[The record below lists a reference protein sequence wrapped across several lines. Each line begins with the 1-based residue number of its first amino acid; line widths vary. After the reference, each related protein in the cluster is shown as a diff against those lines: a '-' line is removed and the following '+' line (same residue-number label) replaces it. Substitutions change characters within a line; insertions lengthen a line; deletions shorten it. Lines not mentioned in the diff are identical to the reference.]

1 MNDYISANEDPE
13 EIIPVYDKPL
23 RQALDHMLEGIQII
37 GFDWRYI
44 YVNNSF
50 ARHGKYPKEEFL
62 GSTVMEKY
70 PGIEQTEVYKVYQR
84 CFNERVHIHM
94 ENKFV
99 FPDNSVGW
107 FELSF
112 QPVPEGILILSI
124 DITERKKN
132 EEKILHI
139 NEELEQKVK
148 ERTGQLEEHIRKLK
162 ESEEKFQKA
171 FQASAAAISIT
182 RLSDSVY
189 VDVNDSFVKMTGSS
203 YEELVGHTSVE
214 AGFIT
219 DLGKREAVLQEV
231 KEHGSVK
238 DFEISIKNRAG
249 QNLYVLSSIE
259 TVVVNGEKYA
269 INIIYDITNRKK
281 TEVSMDFEPHCEDG

>member
-1 MNDYISANEDPE
+1 MKGHISANEDPDE
-13 EIIPVYDKPL
+13 KIRVHDKPL
-23 RQALDHMLEGIQII
+23 RQALDHMLEGIQIV

-44 YVNNSF
+44 YVNDAF
-50 ARHGKYPKEEFL
+50 ARHGKYPKEEFV

-70 PGIEQTEVYKVYQR
+70 PGIEQTEIYNVYQR

-94 ENKFV
+94 ENRFV

-132 EEKILHI
+132 EEKILHL

-148 ERTGQLEEHIRKLK
+148 ERTAQLEQHVQQLK

-171 FQASAAAISIT
+171 FHGSAAAISIT

-189 VDVNDSFVKMTGSS
+189 MDVNEAFVKLVGVP
-203 YEELVGHTSVE
+203 YEELIGHTSIEIGFVADVE
-214 AGFIT
+214 
-219 DLGKREAVLQEV
+219 KREAVLQEV
-231 KEHGSVK
+231 RAHGSIK
-238 DFEISIKNRAG
+238 DF
-249 QNLYVLSSIE
+249 
-259 TVVVNGEKYA
+259 
-269 INIIYDITNRKK
+269 
-281 TEVSMDFEPHCEDG
+281 